1 MASFRHCWL
10 ISSDFHLITQR
21 PLPRP
26 VISFNLTT
34 PPHTMSSL
42 SSDLEKPPQSTTTT
56 HPSQDTQD
64 DTTSFEKKPTPSP
77 SHPNPDPAPDGGLRA
92 WLVALGAASTT
103 FACLGLT
110 NSFGVFQSYYAT
122 HLLRTS
128 TPDAIAWIGSLSSFL
143 QFAFGALAGPLFDR
157 YGAEW
162 IIRPAAVAYVLSV
175 FLLSLCTQYWHFM
188 LQTVLA
194 GLSMAMMQFPAFAA
208 VAQYFDRKRGAALGL
223 VLAGSSVGGV
233 VFPIALSR
241 MLNGEDPLSFGWTVR
256 IMGFVVLPLMVF
268 SCLAIRGRL
277 PPRKTE
283 FFILGAF
290 KEARFLGLAAAMF
303 LAFLGMLTPLFF
315 LPTYAA
321 SRGMEPALAGYLS
334 AILNGA
340 STFGRVIPGVMA
352 DKYGRLN
359 VFALGSVATGVV
371 VMCMDSATTT
381 AGLVGYSVA
390 FGFASGTIISGA
402 TAAFSI
408 CTDDMRNMGTYMGMG
423 LAVGSFATLIGP
435 PVNGAMLEKYGG
447 FFEVS
452 IFSGV
457 MCLAGGAIA
466 FATKAATKQGLFGR
480 V

>member
-1 MASFRHCWL
+1 
-10 ISSDFHLITQR
+10 
-21 PLPRP
+21 
-26 VISFNLTT
+26 
-34 PPHTMSSL
+34 MSSL
-42 SSDLEKPPQSTTTT
+42 SSDLEKPPQGTA
-56 HPSQDTQD
+56 HPSKDTQD
-64 DTTSFEKKPTPSP
+64 GTAPSP
-77 SHPNPDPAPDGGLRA
+77 SPPNPDPAPDGGLRA

-122 HLLRTS
+122 HILRTS
-128 TPDAIAWIGSLSSFL
+128 TPSAIAWIGSLSSFL
-143 QFAFGALAGPLFDR
+143 QFALGALAGPLFDR
-157 YGAEW
+157 YGAER

-194 GLSMAMMQFPAFAA
+194 GLSMAMLQFPAFAA
-208 VAQYFDRKRGAALGL
+208 VAQHFDRKRGAAMGL

-241 MLNGEDPLSFGWTVR
+241 MLNGGDPLSFGWTVR

-268 SCLAIRGRL
+268 SCLVIRGRL
-277 PPRKTE
+277 PPRRTE

-290 KEARFLGLAAAMF
+290 KEARFLGLVAALF

-315 LPTYAA
+315 LPTYAV

-352 DKYGRLN
+352 DKYGRLH
-359 VFALGSVATGVV
+359 VFALGSVATGVTA
-371 VMCMDSATTT
+371 MCMSSATTA
-381 AGLVGYSVA
+381 AGLVGYAVA

-423 LAVGSFATLIGP
+423 LGVGSFATLIGP
-435 PVNGAMLEKYGG
+435 PVNGAMLDKYGG
-447 FFEVS
+447 FVQVS

-457 MCLAGGAIA
+457 MCLAGGVIA
-466 FATKAATKQGLFGR
+466 FGTKAATKQGLFGR